1 MPFQEIFPLVLAA
14 AEGEGAY
21 DGVLGDGGRAVLRNE
36 PSTVMV
42 IAVRGELERW
52 IDCFG
57 HLVVI
62 IR

>member
-1 MPFQEIFPLVLAA
+1 MSFQEIFPLVLAA

-21 DGVLGDGGRAVLRNE
+21 DGVLGDRGRVVLRDE
-36 PSTVMV
+36 PLTVMV
-42 IAVRGELERW
+42 IVLRGELERW